1 MISRLLTQNL
11 SVLDVTDDSTYAR
24 RRKLSLALVAC
35 GIIAL
40 ALVGGITTPGFLTID
55 NLLVIVRAASI
66 TGIVAIGMAYI
77 TISGN
82 LFALSAAELAVLAA
96 CIFAF
101 LMRAEF
107 GVVPSVAVTLVAA
120 IALGSAQ
127 GMVISRGADP
137 IITSL
142 AFGALFQ
149 GLSSVVS
156 GNKQML
162 LGSDAAEWLGTGR
175 PLGIPTQSWAIVI
188 LAVAG
193 AVILK
198 KTRFGRQIVLMGANR
213 HTAQATGLNRTRV
226 VVIAMSIFGLCC
238 AIVGISG
245 AAQFSRATATMFPD
259 LNVDVVAAILVG
271 GIALQGGRGTPLQ
284 AAFGA
289 VFIALLQN
297 YMLLHAFTTGQ
308 RMMVIGALVVA
319 STLGYHYLQRKR

>member
-11 SVLDVTDDSTYAR
+11 SVLDVRDDSTYAR

-66 TGIVAIGMAYI
+66 TGIVAIGMSYI

-107 GVVPSVAVTLVAA
+107 GVVSSVAVTLVAA
-120 IALGSAQ
+120 IA
-127 GMVISRGADP
+127 
-137 IITSL
+137 
-142 AFGALFQ
+142 
-149 GLSSVVS
+149 
-156 GNKQML
+156 
-162 LGSDAAEWLGTGR
+162 LGTGR